1 MPNRSFSVK
10 NESGL
15 PDAGAGVRHARHKT
29 GVFYEESVWH
39 CQAPAPASG
48 APDTKQEYFTEILS
62 GAPDAGAGVWP
73 ARQQTGVFGMISCR
87 QTPAPAPDTIK
98 QEFFTRK
105 FKLPDG
111 KQEFFI

>member
-1 MPNRSFSVK
+1 MV
-10 NESGL
+10 SG
-15 PDAGAGVRHARHKT
+15 AGAGVWRTKIMPKT
-29 GVFYEESVWH
+29 PVCRLA
-39 CQAPAPASG
+39 CQAPAPVSG
-48 APDTKQEYFTEILS
+48 APDTKQEFFTEILS

-73 ARQQTGVFGMISCR
+73 ARQQTGVFGMIACC